1 MSYVF
6 LSKFAVLSDAAD
18 VILDRMIVHKHVFLM
33 FWTKVSHMIMRVKQ
47 EKPTNNK
54 QNLLKKKK
62 FVKKREKTDANADYF
77 VTKTW

>member
-1 MSYVF
+1 
-6 LSKFAVLSDAAD
+6 
-18 VILDRMIVHKHVFLM
+18 M